1 MPFEPLLPFAAVSH
15 RRDQKETLRR
25 EREERERQK
34 RDAEKR
40 KKLLGYGLG
49 GALALAALVVV
60 LLLVAGG
67 DGGGDAAAAE
77 VFPEGGSFPEQKEF
91 EVRPAARAAGCEL
104 RNAKGS
110 GSADHTTSLDER
122 VKYNTNPPTTGRHYQ
137 VPAEDGIYG
146 DAPPD
151 EALVHG
157 LEHGRVIIW
166 VNPSVP
172 EERRE
177 QIRAL
182 VDDDSYQMFLV
193 PRRNMPYAV
202 AATAWNADPT
212 PNGTG
217 RMLLCD
223 EVNDQTFDALA
234 AFRDEHRSQGPEPIP

>member
-1 MPFEPLLPFAAVSH
+1 MSH
-15 RRDQKETLRR
+15 RRDQKERLRR

-40 KKLLGYGLG
+40 KKMLGYGLG
-49 GALALAALVVV
+49 GALAVAALVVV
-60 LLLVAGG
+60 VLLAT
-67 DGGGDAAAAE
+67 GGGGGSDAAAAE
-77 VFPEGGSFPEQKEF
+77 VFPEGGSFPEQTQF
-91 EVRPAARAAGCEL
+91 ETQPAAEAAGCRL
-104 RNAKGS
+104 RSVKGS

-122 VKYNTNPPTTGRHYQ
+122 VKYNTNPPTTGRHYEI
-137 VPAEDGIYG
+137 PAEDGIYG

-166 VNPSVP
+166 VKPSLP
-172 EERRE
+172 EEQRAD
-177 QIRAL
+177 IRAL

-202 AATAWNADPT
+202 AATAWNADPA
-212 PNGTG
+212 PGGTG

-223 EVNDQTFDALA
+223 EVNDKTFDALA